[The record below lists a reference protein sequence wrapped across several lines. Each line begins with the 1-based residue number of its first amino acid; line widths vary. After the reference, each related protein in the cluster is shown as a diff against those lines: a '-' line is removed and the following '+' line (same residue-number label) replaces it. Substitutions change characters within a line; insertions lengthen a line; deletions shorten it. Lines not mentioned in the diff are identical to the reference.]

1 MDKEYLPFL
10 NSVTAKQPLM
20 WVFDLASQSIVD
32 ITPETAAFMNFFDI
46 TSCTGS
52 VSLEEHL
59 DADRSV
65 IATGETSTLVEWVQI
80 NGPWHK
86 LSRTKSHAGG
96 NRVLQISQDI
106 THLDPRAEWLARIN
120 LVDQRLEMENGKSI
134 SFDEFVVLHLLLKG
148 FQHRRIAETLHI
160 SPKTVEYRISR
171 LKNALDT
178 ETTED
183 MMMKVSSSGMIYLAM
198 IPIDPDDPA
207 QSELDLY
214 RKVPD

>member
-10 NSVTAKQPLM
+10 KSVTAKQPLM
-20 WVFDLASQSIVD
+20 WVFDLDSQSIID
-32 ITPETAAFMNFFDI
+32 MTPETAAFMNFFDI
-46 TSCTGS
+46 TSCTSS
-52 VSLEEHL
+52 VSYGEHL

-65 IATGETSTLVEWVQI
+65 IATGETYTLVEWVQV

-86 LSRTKSHAGG
+86 LARTKSHVGG
-96 NRVLQISQDI
+96 NLILEISQDI

-120 LVDQRLEMENGKSI
+120 LVDQRLEMENGESI

-148 FQHRRIAETLHI
+148 FKHRRIAETLNI

-171 LKNALDT
+171 LKNALEA

-198 IPIDPDDPA
+198 VPIDLDDPA
-207 QSELDLY
+207 QSELELY
-214 RKVPD
+214 KKIPD